1 MYLFHLNS
9 VSQSSSVRKNTDN
22 IRQRSSDTEMPSKA
36 LTTEL
41 NTHKVLYFGMFSFLI
56 KTNCMHK

>member
-9 VSQSSSVRKNTDN
+9 VSQSSSVRNNTDN
-22 IRQRSSDTEMPSKA
+22 IRQRSSDTEMPNKA

-41 NTHKVLYFGMFSFLI
+41 NTYKVPYFGLFSFLI
-56 KTNCMHK
+56 KNKLYA

>member
-9 VSQSSSVRKNTDN
+9 VSQSSSVRNNTDN
-22 IRQRSSDTEMPSKA
+22 IRQRSSDTEMPNKA

-41 NTHKVLYFGMFSFLI
+41 NTYKVLYFGLFSFLI
-56 KTNCMHK
+56 KSKLYA